1 MGGIYIILC
10 SFTKNMPPNLPPV
23 GKCTCPYVSGSPVW
37 FAGTCTFPRE
47 QKKCDVEKNQAC
59 GEKSKKRVEKKQ
71 KVAVRRWEA
80 DDGTPIA
87 ITNFEM

>member
-23 GKCTCPYVSGSPVW
+23 
-37 FAGTCTFPRE
+37 GTCTFPRE

-80 DDGTPIA
+80 DDGKPMT